1 MKRYEDQ
8 LGRIKASRETI
19 VSQEHVIQK
28 LSDFIKDVSKSGP
41 KLTKEMM
48 VYLQDLRYKKER
60 LLHKNKQLKLL
71 IEMNDGKL
79 PRDYLENVQ
88 REEVEDNP

>member
-8 LGRIKASRETI
+8 LGRIKASKETI

-28 LSDFIKDVSKSGP
+28 LSDYIKDVSKNGP

-48 VYLQDLRYKKER
+48 VYL
-60 LLHKNKQLKLL
+60 
-71 IEMNDGKL
+71 
-79 PRDYLENVQ
+79 
-88 REEVEDNP
+88 